1 MAQASPPIDRTAVRK
16 LTSGLLLARR
26 LHAVA
31 STNALPVR
39 EVRRSWDPSYVAPKL
54 CQIVQQFHRRVDGR
68 FDEGSRRQ
76 HPKFANAQVDASLEH
91 FAAIP
96 TGPGS
101 DFHVIRSNRD

>member
-1 MAQASPPIDRTAVRK
+1 MGTRPTLSPSCVR
-16 LTSGLLLARR
+16 SCSSFI
-26 LHAVA
+26 VA
-31 STNALPVR
+31 STADL
-39 EVRRSWDPSYVAPKL
+39 
-54 CQIVQQFHRRVDGR
+54 
-68 FDEGSRRQ
+68 DEGSRRQ